1 MSLILPKIYAITDR
15 QLSGLD
21 HAEQVKRL
29 IDGGATLIQLRE
41 KRLSSGDFLRE
52 AEAAW
57 RVANDNHVALII
69 NDRVDIA
76 IAIDATGVHLGQD
89 DLPIEAARPLMTK
102 PCVVGYSTHT
112 LEQIKAAARF
122 PITYLAFGPVFA
134 TGTKPEHEPV
144 VGLNRLREAKQISNH
159 LPLVAIG
166 GITAANVREVLE
178 AGADSVAVISAVVGD
193 PGKITQNMQR
203 ILHLAND

>member
-1 MSLILPKIYAITDR
+1 MLFQLNSMSLSLPKIYAITDR

-57 RVANDNHVALII
+57 RVASDNHVALII

-89 DLPIEAARPLMTK
+89 DLPIE
-102 PCVVGYSTHT
+102 V
-112 LEQIKAAARF
+112 
-122 PITYLAFGPVFA
+122 
-134 TGTKPEHEPV
+134 
-144 VGLNRLREAKQISNH
+144 
-159 LPLVAIG
+159 
-166 GITAANVREVLE
+166 
-178 AGADSVAVISAVVGD
+178 
-193 PGKITQNMQR
+193 
-203 ILHLAND
+203 